1 MSLTAPRAS
10 LLLALFLCG
19 AAGCQFFAHPGPSD
33 VAQGRYFSSGNPD
46 YDTFFVELYH
56 LQVELKDA
64 PEQVAE
70 PRQELAK
77 SLDVG
82 LDADVI
88 KEALGKRA
96 AELGGKQVKLTVA
109 RGTDSDKP
117 VSLKVTGSPAGD
129 DAEFVKTLEQAL
141 AKIGELESTIGGWQ
155 KSLDALPKQETELT
169 DGFGAAFASAPPG
182 KRADVKKNL
191 TDAQKIIELLVAR
204 AKDAE
209 HANAELLGAVVAA
222 LGETAAPSN
231 EKASEAA
238 PEKASNE
245 KNEKGDR
252 SEKKGRKGTPPAAKA
267 ARAPK
272 PPPPA
277 PKPAPKPPAPKPP
290 APKPEPKS
298 AAEKPA
304 PQPAPAPK
312 TGAEHGEVPPA
323 PKPTQGTAKPDFE
336 P

>member
-1 MSLTAPRAS
+1 MSLTRARAS
-10 LLLALFLCG
+10 LLVALCLCG
-19 AAGCQFFAHPGPSD
+19 PASCQLFAHPGPSD

-64 PEQVAE
+64 PDRIAE
-70 PRQELAK
+70 PRRDLAQ

-88 KEALGKRA
+88 KDALGKRA
-96 AELGGKQVKLTVA
+96 SELGSKQVKLAVL
-109 RGTDSDKP
+109 RGADADKP
-117 VSLKVTGSPAGD
+117 VALKVTGSPSGD

-141 AKIGELESTIGGWQ
+141 AKVGELKHAIGGWQ
-155 KSLDALPKQETELT
+155 KSLDALPKQDTELT
-169 DGFGAAFASAPPG
+169 EGLDTAFAGAPPG

-191 TDAQKIIELLVAR
+191 GDGQKIIELLVAR

-209 HANAELLGAVVAA
+209 HANSELLDAVVAA
-222 LGETAAPSN
+222 LGETAAPSS

-245 KNEKGDR
+245 KSEKGEK
-252 SEKKGRKGTPPAAKA
+252 SEKKGRK
-267 ARAPK
+267 AP

-277 PKPAPKPPAPKPP
+277 PKPARAPKPAPEPPAPKPAPKAAAPRPEPKPAPEKP
-290 APKPEPKS
+290 APKP
-298 AAEKPA
+298 
-304 PQPAPAPK
+304 APAAKAP
-312 TGAEHGEVPPA
+312 AEHSEVPPS

>member
-1 MSLTAPRAS
+1 MSLTARRAR
-10 LLLALFLCG
+10 LILALFLCG
-19 AAGCQFFAHPGPSD
+19 PAACQFFGHPGPSD

-56 LQVELKDA
+56 LQLELKDA
-64 PEQVAE
+64 PERVAE

-96 AELGGKQVKLTVA
+96 AELGGKQIKLTVL
-109 RGTDSDKP
+109 RGADPDEP
-117 VSLKVTGSPAGD
+117 VSLKVTGSPSGD
-129 DAEFVKTLEQAL
+129 DAEFVKALEQAL
-141 AKIGELESTIGGWQ
+141 AKIGKLKGAIEGWQ
-155 KSLDALPKQETELT
+155 KSLDALPKQDTELT
-169 DGFGAAFASAPPG
+169 DGLDAAFAGAAPG
-182 KRADVKKNL
+182 KRTDVKKNL
-191 TDAQKIIELLVAR
+191 NDGQKIIELLVGR

-209 HANAELLGAVVAA
+209 HSNSELLDAVVAA
-222 LGETAAPSN
+222 LGETAAPNN
-231 EKASEAA
+231 EKASETA
-238 PEKASNE
+238 PERASDE
-245 KNEKGDR
+245 KSEKREKGER
-252 SEKKGRKGTPPAAKA
+252 KGRKATPPAAKA

-272 PPPPA
+272 PPPE
-277 PKPAPKPPAPKPP
+277 PKPAPKAA
-290 APKPEPKS
+290 APKPEPKP

-304 PQPAPAPK
+304 SKPAPK
-312 TGAEHGEVPPA
+312 AGAERSEVPPA